1 MLQPVGGMDRIAQA
15 FEAQVLND
23 VVYDAVVTEIR
34 KTANGVRIVYERL
47 GASNE
52 IEADYC
58 VVTIPAPVLANIA
71 NDFSAGH
78 ANEIAAFRYSSAVR
92 LAFQSRRF
100 WEQDHN
106 IYGGISWTEQEITQ
120 IWYPNYG
127 FGRDD
132 GIVLGAYIF
141 DGPAGDAFTSRAPA
155 QRVQSATTQASNV
168 HAEFANEASR
178 GLSVAWK
185 KVPFQLGGW
194 GTSNPGVLL
203 TPDDNLFFAGEHL
216 SILQGW
222 QEGAILSAY
231 HAIDRVV
238 ARDSV

>member
-23 VVYDAVVTEIR
+23 IVYDAVVTEIR
-34 KTANGVRIVYERL
+34 KTANGVRIVYDRL

-78 ANEIAAFRYSSAVR
+78 ANEISAFRYSSAVR

-141 DGPAGDAFTSRAPA
+141 DGAAGDAFTNRTPA
-155 QRVQSATTQASNV
+155 QRVQSALTQASNV
-168 HAEFANEASR
+168 HAEFANEVSR